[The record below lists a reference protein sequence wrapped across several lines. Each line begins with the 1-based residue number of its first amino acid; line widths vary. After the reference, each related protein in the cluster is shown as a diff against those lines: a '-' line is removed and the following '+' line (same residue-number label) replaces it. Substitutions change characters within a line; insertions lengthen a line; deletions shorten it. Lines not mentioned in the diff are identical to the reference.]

1 MYRYSGAIEA
11 GKRGAVAA
19 LVAAV
24 SNTAMGLP
32 HTGELNFS
40 FFIMNSNNFGGW
52 LLRSNGI

>member
-24 SNTAMGLP
+24 SNIAMGLP
-32 HTGELNFS
+32 HTGK
-40 FFIMNSNNFGGW
+40 
-52 LLRSNGI
+52 